1 MGLSA
6 RSSIRTVLGFSGSL
20 LMVLGL
26 IMLLP
31 ILVAALYSEHH
42 QSWSTVHAFAFPA
55 GGSVALGAL
64 LRMVFRP
71 RTPTVAQAMLLC
83 GLAWFMLSAV
93 GAMPFVIS
101 GTTDF
106 LDGYFETVS
115 GFTTTGI
122 TMITGL
128 DGLPRSIIFWRALT
142 QWVGGLGILTFF
154 LGVTAEV
161 PGAHN
166 LYGAETHKIDS
177 GRPVP
182 GMAHTVRILWLIYTA
197 FTLGI
202 ALLLRLCGVSL
213 FDGVCHA
220 FTALSTGGFSPYDA
234 SIAHYANTGL
244 AHFRALEYVLILGM
258 FLGGTSFVVHYRVL
272 SGKPLSLFRGLEM
285 RLWWSLLV
293 GFTALILVERW
304 ASGAMGG
311 LEAEVRTTLFQVV
324 SITTTTG
331 FGTKDIGSPYFG
343 GLARLL
349 FLAMMVIG
357 GCVGSTG
364 GGIKVLRVGILYR
377 QLKQELE
384 RIFLPRRAV
393 KRTVVDGSLLDPA
406 EAHRVSSLFFGW
418 MVLLLAGAA
427 VTAVLSDYGPLQ
439 SASGMFSA
447 LGNIGPCYIPVEGM
461 GGLDPL
467 IKVVYIF
474 GMVAGRLEILP
485 VLLLFSGRA
494 WRS

>member
-1 MGLSA
+1 
-6 RSSIRTVLGFSGSL
+6 
-20 LMVLGL
+20 MVLGL

-31 ILVAALYSEHH
+31 ILVAALYSEHQ
-42 QSWSTVHAFAFPA
+42 QSWSTVNAFAFPA

-64 LRMVFRP
+64 LRLAFRP

-83 GLAWFMLSAV
+83 GLAWFLLSAV

-128 DGLPRSIIFWRALT
+128 DDLPRSIIFWRALT

-258 FLGGTSFVVHYRVL
+258 FLGGTSFVVHYRIL

-311 LEAEVRTTLFQVV
+311 LEAEARATLFQVV

-331 FGTKDIGSPYFG
+331 FGTVDIGSPYFG

-393 KRTVVDGSLLDPA
+393 KRTVVDGGLLDPA